1 MRRHDKNVLV
11 TKFMKGILA
20 FLQNCKTRH
29 NEIVQAQH
37 HDKGGGEQIADKL
50 CPINWTPL
58 LIICVAIL
66 GKKRPRKWKRTAR
79 SLERASSKDRN

>member
-66 GKKRPRKWKRTAR
+66 GKKKTKEVKKNRQKFRK
-79 SLERASSKDRN
+79 SE

>member
-1 MRRHDKNVLV
+1 MTVYFPLNPTRLHYFAIISMRRHDKNVLV

-50 CPINWTPL
+50 CLIN
-58 LIICVAIL
+58 
-66 GKKRPRKWKRTAR
+66 
-79 SLERASSKDRN
+79 